1 MHIMKSSLSLL
12 ALAAVVVAFAPSSHA
27 QPISSSHA
35 QPIRGKRSM
44 TDADAVRAAV
54 TRKCS
59 TAGFQSAKE
68 YNSSAIPW
76 YAYSNC
82 MTEHGLRP

>member
-1 MHIMKSSLSLL
+1 MHIMKSGLSLL

-27 QPISSSHA
+27 QPI
-35 QPIRGKRSM
+35 RGKRSM
-44 TDADAVRAAV
+44 TDADAVRAVA

>member
-35 QPIRGKRSM
+35 QPISSSHAQPIRGKRSV
-44 TDADAVRAAV
+44 TDADAVRATA

-59 TAGFQSAKE
+59 TAGFASAKE
-68 YNSSAIPW
+68 
-76 YAYSNC
+76 
-82 MTEHGLRP
+82 

>member
-12 ALAAVVVAFAPSSHA
+12 ALAAVVVAFAP
-27 QPISSSHA
+27 SSHA

-59 TAGFQSAKE
+59 TAGFESAKE
-68 YNSSAIPW
+68 YNSSGIPW

>member
-12 ALAAVVVAFAPSSHA
+12 ALAAVAVAFA
-27 QPISSSHA
+27 SSSHA

-44 TDADAVRAAV
+44 TDAGAVRAVA